1 MGDQQSKSYI
11 ITLDD
16 LGKLDPF
23 FSKKIGRIVG
33 RMMIKGL
40 GVDKLNKIHAKY
52 LDLSKSDFTSAILS
66 DPEINV
72 KYRVH
77 GAEHLELMRDIEA
90 FYTVSNHPF
99 GGLDGVIL
107 IDLVSRIR
115 PDFMVLVNQFLNHI
129 SGLKDVW
136 IPIQP
141 RVNKRDYVH
150 DASKNIYGLRK
161 VRERITAGH
170 PVGMFPAGGVP
181 RYDRTTKR
189 PKEQQWQI
197 TNTRI
202 LMQSKIPIFPIAF
215 EGKNTPLYFKIGEL
229 LNYQVASL
237 RLPAEIFRKRGE
249 EIQIY
254 VGEPIM
260 PEELLQYQ
268 ELKTMRDF
276 VQKRTMDLLPASK

>member
-1 MGDQQSKSYI
+1 MGETQSKSYI
-11 ITLDD
+11 ITLQD
-16 LGKLDPF
+16 LGELEPF
-23 FSKKIGRIVG
+23 FKSKMGKAIG
-33 RMMIKGL
+33 RMMIKVL

-52 LDLSKSDFTSAILS
+52 LHLKKSDFTNAILQDS
-66 DPEINV
+66 EINV

-77 GAEHLELMRDIEA
+77 GAEHLELMREIDA

-129 SGLKDVW
+129 TGLRDVW

-141 RVNKRDYVH
+141 RVNKSDYIH
-150 DASKNIYGLRK
+150 DASKNIYGLRQ
-161 VRERITAGH
+161 VGERIKAGH

-181 RYDRTTKR
+181 RYDKATRN

-202 LMQSKIPIFPIAF
+202 LMHSEIPIFPIAF
-215 EGKNTPLYFKIGEL
+215 AGNNTPLYFKIGEL
-229 LNYQVASL
+229 FNYQMAAL

-260 PEELLQYQ
+260 PEELLQYR
-268 ELKTMRDF
+268 ELKAMRDF
-276 VQKRTMDLLPASK
+276 VQMRTLSLLPK